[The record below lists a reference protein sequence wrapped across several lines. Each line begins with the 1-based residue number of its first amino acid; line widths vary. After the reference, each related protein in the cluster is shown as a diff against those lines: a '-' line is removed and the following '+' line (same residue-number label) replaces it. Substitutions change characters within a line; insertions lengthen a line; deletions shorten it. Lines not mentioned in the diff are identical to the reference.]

1 MLMGWKSKNK
11 RMTFGYKKQEERQT
25 KEKGRRGK
33 IVERVI
39 ELHRTALLSA
49 ASVVGGEEK
58 RGPFGKRFDFCDETG
73 RFGEKTFEKAEG
85 HMVGLA
91 LSLAMKKRGDGVLPQ
106 AVLAGDLQNQCMGTA
121 EGLLPFGLP
130 HLGLY
135 GACSTA
141 TEGLLLA
148 SLLVEGGFLSRA
160 AAVTSSHNAAAER
173 QFRFPLEYGGQRT
186 PTAQWTA
193 TAAAAFLVGEATEP
207 APLALVRAAL
217 VGRMV
222 DGGVTDASNM
232 GAAMAPG
239 AADSLLRFFGATG
252 TCPSDYDRIVTGDLG
267 KEGSALLSLL
277 MEREGMPL
285 SRHED
290 CGVLLYDE
298 SRQDIHA
305 GASGCGCSAS
315 LLAAHYLP
323 LLQIGGLQK
332 ILFLSTGAIMSPG
345 SLMQGGG
352 IYGVAPVLLLESPRT
367 EARGKGTE
375 RKK

>member
-1 MLMGWKSKNK
+1 M
-11 RMTFGYKKQEERQT
+11 
-25 KEKGRRGK
+25 KE
-33 IVERVI
+33 VI
-39 ELHRTALLSA
+39 ALHRAAVLSA
-49 ASVVGGEEK
+49 ASVVGAEEQK
-58 RGPFGKRFDFCDETG
+58 GPFGDAFDEWDETG
-73 RFGEKTFEKAEG
+73 RFGADTFEKAEG
-85 HMVGLA
+85 KMVGRA
-91 LSLAMKKRGDGVLPQ
+91 LSLALEKRGDGVRPQ

-148 SLLVEGGFLSRA
+148 SLLVEGGFFSRTA
-160 AAVTSSHNAAAER
+160 AATSSHNAAAER
-173 QFRFPLEYGGQRT
+173 QFRFPLEYGGQRP

-193 TAAAAFLVGEATEP
+193 TAAAAFLLGDADED
-207 APLALVRAAL
+207 APLARVTRAM

-222 DGGVTDASNM
+222 DGGVADASNM

-239 AADSLLRFFGATG
+239 AADSLLRYFADTG
-252 TCPSDYDRIVTGDLG
+252 TSPKDYDRIVTGDLG
-267 KEGSALLSLL
+267 KEGSALLSIL
-277 MEREGMPL
+277 MEKEGVPL

-298 SRQDIHA
+298 GKQDIHA

-323 LLQIGGLQK
+323 LLQRGGLQK

-345 SLMQGGG
+345 SVMQGGS
-352 IYGVAPVLLLESPRT
+352 IYGVAPVVCLEAP
-367 EARGKGTE
+367 
-375 RKK
+375 

>member
-1 MLMGWKSKNK
+1 MKDVVSL
-11 RMTFGYKKQEERQT
+11 R
-25 KEKGRRGK
+25 
-33 IVERVI
+33 
-39 ELHRTALLSA
+39 RTAVLSA
-49 ASVVGGEEK
+49 ASVVGEEEK
-58 RGPFGKRFDFCDETG
+58 RGPFGAAFDEWDASG
-73 RFGEKTFEKAEG
+73 RFGADTFEKAEG
-85 HMVGLA
+85 KMVGRA
-91 LSLAMKKRGDGVLPQ
+91 LSLALEKRGDGVLPE

-121 EGLLPFGLP
+121 EGLLPFGFP

-148 SLLVEGGFLSRA
+148 ALLVEGGFFSRTA
-160 AAVTSSHNAAAER
+160 AATSSHNAAAER
-173 QFRFPLEYGGQRT
+173 QFRFPLEYGGQRP

-193 TAAAAFLVGEATEP
+193 TAAAAFLVGSVTEGGV
-207 APLALVRAAL
+207 LARVTRAM

-222 DGGVTDASNM
+222 DGGITDASNM

-239 AADSLLRFFGATG
+239 AADSLLRYFADTG
-252 TCPSDYDRIVTGDLG
+252 TSPKDYDRIVTGDLG
-267 KEGSALLSLL
+267 KEGSALLAML
-277 MEREGMPL
+277 MEREGVVL

-298 SRQDIHA
+298 KKQDIHA

-323 LLQIGGLQK
+323 ALKRGDVGR

-345 SLMQGGG
+345 SVMQGGS
-352 IYGVAPVLLLESPRT
+352 IYGVAPVLCLERP
-367 EARGKGTE
+367 
-375 RKK
+375 

>member
-1 MLMGWKSKNK
+1 M
-11 RMTFGYKKQEERQT
+11 KQVTRL
-25 KEKGRRGK
+25 RRAA
-33 IVERVI
+33 V
-39 ELHRTALLSA
+39 LAA

-58 RGPFGKRFDFCDETG
+58 KGPFGDRFDFCDETA
-73 RFGEKTFEKAEG
+73 RFGEKTFERAEG
-85 HMVGLA
+85 RMVGLA
-91 LSLAMKKRGDGVLPQ
+91 LSLAMKKRGDGVLPE

-141 TEGLLLA
+141 TESLLLA
-148 SLLVEGGFLSRA
+148 SLLVEGRFLGRA

-173 QFRFPLEYGGQRT
+173 QFRFPLEYGGQRS

-193 TAAAAFLVGEATEP
+193 TAAAAFLVGRAEEGE
-207 APLALVRAAL
+207 PLALVRAAM

-222 DGGVTDASNM
+222 DGGISDASNM

-239 AADSLLRFFGATG
+239 AADSLLRFFAATD
-252 TCPSDYDRIVTGDLG
+252 TRPADYDRIVTGDLG
-267 KEGSALLSLL
+267 KEGSALLLHL
-277 MEREGMPL
+277 MAEEGVPL

-298 SRQDIHA
+298 KKQDIHA

-323 LLQIGGLQK
+323 ALRCGKLHR

-345 SLMQGGG
+345 SVMQGGG
-352 IYGVAPVLLLESPRT
+352 IYGIAPVLMLECP
-367 EARGKGTE
+367 E
-375 RKK
+375 